1 MRHSATQS
9 LLSRDDVIVVSS
21 VSCIYGIDSP
31 EDYGEFAFG
40 IAVGDIYERS
50 EILSRLVF
58 MQYERNDIEFD
69 RGQFRVRG
77 ILHMFNYW
85 NSYICISINN
95 TG

>member
-21 VSCIYGIDSP
+21 VSCIYGIGSP

-40 IAVGDIYERS
+40 IAVGDVYDRS
-50 EILSRLVF
+50 EIIAKLIF

-69 RGQFRVRG
+69 RGRRCYR
-77 ILHMFNYW
+77 N
-85 NSYICISINN
+85 
-95 TG
+95 